1 MRYQPM
7 TWFVVALAG
16 LSACAKGGASASIA
30 PSTRTWLEVQNN
42 SSKDVNIYLMRS
54 GVQTKL
60 GAVGKGTSAKI
71 ELPAT
76 MVNQGVPL
84 RLMAD
89 PVDRTDFGTAR
100 KTFTDEIRVA
110 PGRTAQFTIP
120 PG

>member
-1 MRYQPM
+1 MPYQPM
-7 TWFVVALAG
+7 TWFVVTLVG
-16 LSACAKGGASASIA
+16 LSACAKGGASTSMD
-30 PSTRTWLEVQNN
+30 PSPRTWLEVQNN
-42 SSKDVNIYLMRS
+42 SSMDVNIYLMRS

-60 GAVGKGTSAKI
+60 GSVGKGTSTKI

-76 MVNQGVPL
+76 MVNLGVPL

-89 PVDRTDFGTAR
+89 PVDRTDFVR

-120 PG
+120 PF